1 MTTLEQRP
9 GGRSSAHIPL
19 EKIAPNTWGV
29 PTSYEPGMKVP
40 ARIYADDDLI
50 AKMKTDMTIQQCV
63 NVAHLDGI
71 YKYSIT
77 MPDGHEGY
85 GFPIGGVAATDYDE
99 GLISPGGVGY
109 DINCGVRLIRTNL
122 TEEQVR
128 PVLPQ
133 LVDSI
138 FNFIPS
144 GLGSKGQIKLSTM
157 ELDKAV
163 TDGLDWALDRGFAW
177 PEDPRTIEEEGCMEA
192 ADPTKVSNSAK
203 SRGAPQLGSLG
214 SGNHFIEIE
223 RADKIFDK
231 RVAERLGVHKEGQ
244 ILVLIHTG
252 SRGYGHQTCSDYL
265 KVMERAINKYNI
277 RLPDR
282 ELAACPSKSP
292 EAEDYIPAMSAACNF
307 AFVNRQMITH
317 WVRQAF

>member
-1 MTTLEQRP
+1 M

-19 EKIAPNTWGV
+19 HNVAPNIWEV
-29 PTSYEPGMKVP
+29 SQDYQPGMKVP
-40 ARIYADDDLI
+40 ARIYADEDLI

-71 YKYSIT
+71 QKYAIT

-122 TEEQVR
+122 TEE
-128 PVLPQ
+128 
-133 LVDSI
+133 
-138 FNFIPS
+138 
-144 GLGSKGQIKLSTM
+144 
-157 ELDKAV
+157 
-163 TDGLDWALDRGFAW
+163 
-177 PEDPRTIEEEGCMEA
+177 EGCMEA
-192 ADPTKVSNSAK
+192 ADPSKVSSNAK

-223 RADKIFDK
+223 RADKIFDS
-231 RVAERLGVHKEGQ
+231 RVAERFGIRNVGQ
-244 ILVLIHTG
+244 VLVLIHTG

-265 KVMERAINKYNI
+265 RVMERAVQKYNI

-292 EAEDYIPAMSAACNF
+292 DAEDYLPAMSAACN
-307 AFVNRQMITH
+307 V
-317 WVRQAF
+317 